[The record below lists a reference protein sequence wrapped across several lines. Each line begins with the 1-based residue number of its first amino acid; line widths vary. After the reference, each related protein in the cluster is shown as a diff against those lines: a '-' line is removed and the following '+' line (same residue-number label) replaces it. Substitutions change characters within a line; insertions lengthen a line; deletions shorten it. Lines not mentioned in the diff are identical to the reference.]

1 LRLATSEADAEA
13 SVPSKDK
20 LGGGV
25 AAERA
30 LSIKV
35 RTIEVG
41 APIVQMG

>member
-20 LGGGV
+20 LGGV

>member
-1 LRLATSEADAEA
+1 LATSEADAEA
-13 SVPSKDK
+13 SVPNKDK

-35 RTIEVG
+35 RTIEVA